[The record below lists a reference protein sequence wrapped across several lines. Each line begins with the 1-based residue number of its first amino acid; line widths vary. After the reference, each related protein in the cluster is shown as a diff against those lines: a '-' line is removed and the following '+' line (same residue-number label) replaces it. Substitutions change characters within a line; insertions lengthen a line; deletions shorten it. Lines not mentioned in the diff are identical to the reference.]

1 MPRPSTKNLKT
12 EKINEV
18 IVRILGIEDSD
29 EIDYATY
36 KTLIKERLIKGTG
49 LKSDIHPDEFDQLK
63 DEWKRI
69 RSKNGRFKVKQTKVK
84 TESFFGKKES
94 RERTYKPSKEKY
106 LPSSK
111 KVDTPTTIQK
121 SFLANEGVSES
132 LNEVSNTLSKIHKSL
147 LLQVSEEKKEEERDR
162 KSAENKARSLKESRL
177 EKAFKGL
184 IQLAETVVKPFK
196 SALDS
201 VFDFIFNVLLGT
213 TVLKLID
220 WMNDPANQ
228 DKITSIQRF
237 LTDHWPKLLGAYL
250 LFGNS
255 LGRFVTSLTG
265 TLIKQLVRLA
275 AANPVVAAGLAAGGL
290 AAAAAIS
297 DKKRRDEEK
306 EQGQKRYAELITG
319 KTEDGK
325 PALPAYVR
333 GPDELPE
340 IVPTKKNWFQRMFDS
355 SGSNNNSAGGS
366 IPNVQQKTGG
376 GIVDYKQISYED
388 GGDITNQ
395 SGIKIKGAGRDT
407 QLVAARPG
415 EIVLTPEDR
424 NFIKGLTGFDVLQY
438 VKNRKP
444 KMANNIQFA
453 NMGGIVGG
461 DSAFNSASL
470 NIGTTFGGVSG
481 TKQNKWIE
489 AMMSGS
495 NNKTQ
500 MGGSA
505 KIMKGSIKS
514 EPQSP
519 ETVVNNSLFNLQA
532 ATPTNAP
539 DGRPYYGPF
548 IQPIVNKG
556 EDKQGIFTEVKF
568 FLSGLFSPGQ
578 GAENPEYPESSKI
591 PSLGVRSQTRKKEL
605 RTNKIILKKNKSPQ
619 LNNTRPSDSSTSPRN
634 FVSPSTQSPKTN
646 SKISDRFVPV
656 PPALVKDVPGPM
668 EMPQITTDILPP
680 ISAPNTGTS
689 VKNPSANVSVPD
701 FSVISPSSRAF
712 NSKMYF
718 D

>member
-1 MPRPSTKNLKT
+1 MPRPSTKT

-18 IVRILGIEDSD
+18 ILGILGIEDSD
-29 EIDYATY
+29 EIDYSTY
-36 KTLIKERLIKGTG
+36 KTLLRAKLVEATG
-49 LKSDIHPDEFDQLK
+49 LKSKIHAQEFEQLK

-69 RSKNGRFKVKQTKVK
+69 RSKSGRFKVKQSKVK
-84 TESFFGKKES
+84 TESFFGKGVKTEK
-94 RERTYKPSKEKY
+94 TYKPSKEKY
-106 LPSSK
+106 LPSSQ
-111 KVDTPTTIQK
+111 KVSTPSNIQK
-121 SFLANEGVSES
+121 SFFANEGVSES
-132 LNEVSNTLSKIHKSL
+132 LKEVSQTLNRIHKSL
-147 LLQVSEEKKEEERDR
+147 LLQAAEEKKEEERDR
-162 KSAENKARSLKESRL
+162 RSAENKARSLKESRL

-184 IQLAETVVKPFK
+184 VKIAETIIKPFK
-196 SALDS
+196 SVLDR

-255 LGRFVTSLTG
+255 LGRFIATITG
-265 TLIKQLVRLA
+265 TLIKQLARLA
-275 AANPVVAAGLAAGGL
+275 VANPVVAAGLAAGGL
-290 AAAAAIS
+290 LAATAIS
-297 DKKRRDEEK
+297 DRNRRDDEA
-306 EQGQKRYAELITG
+306 EQSQKRYAELITG

-325 PALPAYVR
+325 LAPGAY
-333 GPDELPE
+333 GPSVEQTPE

-355 SGSNNNSAGGS
+355 SGSSSNFAGGS
-366 IPNVQQKTGG
+366 IPQVQQKSSG
-376 GIVDYKQISYED
+376 GIIDYREISYED
-388 GGDITNQ
+388 GGDITSQ

-415 EIVLTPEDR
+415 EVVLTPEDR
-424 NFIKGLTGFDVLQY
+424 NFIKGLTGFDVLKY

-461 DSAFNSASL
+461 DTSFGSAAL
-470 NIGTTFGGVSG
+470 NIGTSFGGAPG
-481 TKQNKWIE
+481 IKQNKWIE

-495 NNKTQ
+495 NDKSRFGEST
-500 MGGSA
+500 
-505 KIMKGSIKS
+505 KITKGSVKS
-514 EPQSP
+514 EPQSS
-519 ETVVNNSLFNLQA
+519 ENIVNASLFNLQA
-532 ATPTNAP
+532 ATPTTNS

-548 IQPIVNKG
+548 IQPIVNKKA
-556 EDKQGIFTEVKF
+556 EKEEGIFTEVKF

-578 GAENPEYPESSKI
+578 GTEDPKTPEKSKLPIFSRQKNSDRTPKVNKIVLRKTGKERPNLENNRTTNSPSSSK
-591 PSLGVRSQTRKKEL
+591 
-605 RTNKIILKKNKSPQ
+605 
-619 LNNTRPSDSSTSPRN
+619 N
-634 FVSPSTQSPKTN
+634 FVSSSSQSAGTTPR
-646 SKISDRFVPV
+646 ISGSFVPIPPGNVKNV
-656 PPALVKDVPGPM
+656 PEPM
-668 EMPQITTDILPP
+668 SMPQITTDILPP
-680 ISAPNTGTS
+680 ISSPNTGTT
-689 VKNPSANVSVPD
+689 VKNPSTNVSVPE